1 MKIRIIVTE
10 PSMKKLVL
18 VAVLA
23 VATLSGCVVAPVGHG
38 HVRHRPV
45 IVGPAVV
52 APPPV
57 VVVRPDRR
65 GDGRGYHRHD
75 RGHDRGH
82 WGRDRDDDR
91 GDDRRWRRD

>member
-1 MKIRIIVTE
+1 MGIRIILTE
-10 PSMKKLVL
+10 PLMKKLVL
-18 VAVLA
+18 VGVLA

-45 IVGPAVV
+45 IVGPAIV

-57 VVVRPDRR
+57 VYVRPDGR
-65 GDGRGYHRHD
+65 GDGRGYYRHD

-82 WGRDRDDDR
+82 WGRDRDDR
-91 GDDRRWRRD
+91 GHDRRWPRD